1 MEAYF
6 HSILLDEENDFMT
19 THIFFPCYT
28 YYPHQSASAVA
39 RGWGDKMVVYLKLF
53 DNYDDKND
61 NNNYGTS
68 YYQLFIFALAPGHG
82 LNFAAFLVSTGA
94 VLLLLAG
101 VKESKY
107 VTNLV
112 SSIKTM
118 LILFIATLSLAL
130 MKTDNLIPYI
140 PPEFGTAGIIRG
152 ATSSFFG
159 YVGFDEICC
168 LSGEAINPKKNVPQ
182 AIIITLLLVTTLY
195 VSASLGL
202 SGMVPYQEISEASA
216 FPDGFRY
223 RGYNI
228 AADITAMGE
237 LAVLPLCVLVTIMA
251 QPRLTYTMAMDG
263 ILPTLF
269 AELDEKN
276 NLFKGT
282 IISGIVMII
291 IATVV
296 PFIHLDDIIS
306 SGILIAFTLTN
317 TSVIL
322 VRCASPKDK
331 PYTLERLLI
340 AFHLLSIISGLLI
353 KELITINTIQ
363 GLILLSCIV
372 SIIIVGYWIRKCP
385 RVDETNVEFYLTP
398 AVPILPLCGCFVNI
412 LLITRMEFGVL
423 GFLSGYI
430 GLALLGHYCT
440 QKSNRTQLLA
450 MD

>member
-1 MEAYF
+1 
-6 HSILLDEENDFMT
+6 MT
-19 THIFFPCYT
+19 THTLFSLSLLNNFT
-28 YYPHQSASAVA
+28 PHSASAVA
-39 RGWGDKMVVYLKLF
+39 RGWGDKVVVYLKLF

-61 NNNYGTS
+61 ITTYGSS
-68 YYQLFIFALAPGHG
+68 YYQLFISALAPGHG
-82 LNFAAFLVSTGA
+82 LNFAAFLVSMGA

-118 LILFIATLSLAL
+118 LILFIATLSLIL
-130 MKTDNLIPYI
+130 MKKDNLIPYI
-140 PPEFGTAGIIRG
+140 PPEFGTAGILRG

-168 LSGEAINPKKNVPQ
+168 LSGEAINPKQNVPR
-182 AIIITLLLVTTLY
+182 AIIITLLIVTTLY

-228 AADITAMGE
+228 AANITAIGE

-282 IISGIVMII
+282 IVSGIVMII
-291 IATVV
+291 IATIV
-296 PFIHLDDIIS
+296 PFMHLDDIIS

-340 AFHLLSIISGLLI
+340 AFHLLSIISGYVI
-353 KELITINTIQ
+353 KEITIDAIR
-363 GLILLSCIV
+363 GLTLLSCIV
-372 SIIIVGYWIRKCP
+372 SIIIVGNWIRNCP
-385 RVDETNVEFYLTP
+385 RVHETNVDFYLTP
-398 AVPILPLCGCFVNI
+398 AVPILPLCGVFVNI

-423 GFLSGYI
+423 GFLGGYI

-440 QKSNRTQLLA
+440 QKSNNTQQP
-450 MD
+450 

>member
-1 MEAYF
+1 
-6 HSILLDEENDFMT
+6 
-19 THIFFPCYT
+19 
-28 YYPHQSASAVA
+28 
-39 RGWGDKMVVYLKLF
+39 MVVYLKLF
-53 DNYDDKND
+53 DNNNYDDKND
-61 NNNYGTS
+61 NTYGS
-68 YYQLFIFALAPGHG
+68 SYYYYYYQLFISILAPGHG
-82 LNFAAFLVSTGA
+82 LNFAASIVSMGA

-112 SSIKTM
+112 SSIKTL
-118 LILFIATLSLAL
+118 LILFIATLSLIL
-130 MKTDNLIPYI
+130 MKKDNLIPYI

-168 LSGEAINPKKNVPQ
+168 LSGEAINPKQNVPR
-182 AIIITLLLVTTLY
+182 AIIITLLIVTTLY

-223 RGYNI
+223 RGYYI
-228 AADITAMGE
+228 AANITAIGE

-276 NLFKGT
+276 NPFKGT

-291 IATVV
+291 IATIV
-296 PFIHLDDIIS
+296 PFMHLDDIIS

-331 PYTLERLLI
+331 PCMLERLLI
-340 AFHLLSIISGLLI
+340 TFHLLSIISGLLI
-353 KELITINTIQ
+353 KEITMNAIR
-363 GLILLSCIV
+363 GLTLLLCIV
-372 SIIIVGYWIRKCP
+372 SIIIVGSWIRKCP

-412 LLITRMEFGVL
+412 LLITRMEFSVL
-423 GFLSGYI
+423 GFLGGYI
-430 GLALLGHYCT
+430 GLALFGHYCT
-440 QKSNRTQLLA
+440 QKGNRTQQSLT

>member
-1 MEAYF
+1 
-6 HSILLDEENDFMT
+6 
-19 THIFFPCYT
+19 
-28 YYPHQSASAVA
+28 
-39 RGWGDKMVVYLKLF
+39 MVVYLKLF
-53 DNYDDKND
+53 DNHDDDDDVEKHL
-61 NNNYGTS
+61 NYGASSS

-107 VTNLV
+107 VTNIV

-118 LILFIATLSLAL
+118 LILFIAALSLAL
-130 MKTDNLIPYI
+130 MKKDNFIPYI

-168 LSGEAINPKKNVPQ
+168 LSGEAINPKQNVPR
-182 AIIITLLLVTTLY
+182 AIIITLLIVTTLY

-228 AADITAMGE
+228 AADFTAIGE

-251 QPRLTYTMAMDG
+251 QPRLTYTMALDG

-322 VRCASPKDK
+322 VRCSSPKDR

-340 AFHLLSIISGLLI
+340 AFHLLSIVSGLLI
-353 KELITINTIQ
+353 KEITINAIR
-363 GLILLSCIV
+363 GLTLLSCIV
-372 SIIIVGYWIRKCP
+372 SIIIVGNWIRKCP
-385 RVDETNVEFYLTP
+385 QVDETNVEFYLTP

-423 GFLSGYI
+423 GFLGGYI
-430 GLALLGHYCT
+430 GLALLGHYLYAEKQQNT
-440 QKSNRTQLLA
+440 TTIGYGLNFKSA
-450 MD
+450 ICF